1 MLESLPDVVTVKE
14 LAEIL
19 KVSDQKIKREL
30 KSGALKG
37 FKVVRDW
44 RISKDEVLKWVN
56 AK

>member
-30 KSGALKG
+30 RSGALKG

-44 RISKDEVLKWVN
+44 RISKDEVLKWIN